1 MSDLTIEDYEEVLA
15 SHRRLV
21 RELDVLLNG
30 EEGAAKQASLCDIVG
45 QVKRE
50 VQTRGHALLSHP
62 WPQLTMVDKLAAKI
76 DVSITGKVPPAEML
90 SLILNNLHNTKAI
103 INDFNN
109 LANLEGQY
117 LKTMGELVDETVDL
131 LSGLQLV
138 QVDITPK

>member
-30 EEGAAKQASLCDIVG
+30 EDGAAKQASLCDIVG

-50 VQTRGHALLSHP
+50 VQLRGHALLSKP

-76 DVSITGKVPPAEML
+76 DVSITGKVPPAETM
-90 SLILNNLHNTKAI
+90 SLVFNNLNNLTNVLHSEFESSKADGERI
-103 INDFNN
+103 IEETIE
-109 LANLEGQY
+109 L
-117 LKTMGELVDETVDL
+117 LKGV
-131 LSGLQLV
+131 QLV